1 MNLSLQQV
9 LPTQRHIIENLFG
22 YYIYEMSGFLQLNP
36 NSDGQYSFN
45 PESLSAY
52 WQLPNSSYIPYF
64 IYVDQNIAGFALVRR
79 YPQCQALWD
88 MEQFFVLRKYASQG
102 VGHKAFAQVCAQHQG
117 QWQIRVLKENVKALH
132 FWKSAVSQLCAGV
145 YSHTFDIDIDLE
157 MHFLRF
163 EYNLL
168 QHS

>member
-1 MNLSLQQV
+1 CFMVLS
-9 LPTQRHIIENLFG
+9 
-22 YYIYEMSGFLQLNP
+22 YIYECRKLHLNLSQFRGSGQ
-36 NSDGQYSFN
+36 
-45 PESLSAY
+45 
-52 WQLPNSSYIPYF
+52 
-64 IYVDQNIAGFALVRR
+64 
-79 YPQCQALWD
+79 
-88 MEQFFVLRKYASQG
+88 
-102 VGHKAFAQVCAQHQG
+102 
-117 QWQIRVLKENVKALH
+117 QIRVLKENVKALH